1 MQKRRKTGGGGE
13 EFTYDFRGAGAK
25 QTLVTINDRESN
37 FKCSHE
43 VKAVE
48 CTERPKI
55 EDVLDVGSHSRIAL
69 AFFGHVKVD
78 DARFGAATS
87 EDGCDLLFKVDEATG
102 ELGDELRDDALEL
115 CEIHRRALEAR
126 LDAMVEAKMLLQA
139 EELPLPESAGSPQ
152 QHTVEGFAHLYAN
165 A

>member
-1 MQKRRKTGGGGE
+1 MQKRRKTGGE

-37 FKCSHE
+37 FKCWYE

-69 AFFGHVKVD
+69 AFFGHIKTVD
-78 DARFGAATS
+78 DDRFGAATAA
-87 EDGCDLLFKVDEATG
+87 DGATTCS
-102 ELGDELRDDALEL
+102 RSTR
-115 CEIHRRALEAR
+115 RRAI
-126 LDAMVEAKMLLQA
+126 
-139 EELPLPESAGSPQ
+139 
-152 QHTVEGFAHLYAN
+152 
-165 A
+165 